1 METATE
7 RINKILEHVKST
19 ERPNIT
25 EALLA
30 IDIVLSQARADVLDT
45 LRLQMRAKLVNPP
58 LPELNF

>member
-1 METATE
+1 MESATE
-7 RINKILEHVKST
+7 RIAKILDHVKST

-25 EALLA
+25 EALIA
-30 IDIVLSQARADVLDT
+30 IDIVLATARADVLDI